1 MFYYTFIHHFDVS
14 IDTNVSWLRIYHLH
28 LQQGALNNDYT
39 ELTLHYYNSIQKLY
53 FQNDFLNFFLK
64 IPIFWYE
71 CKVSWLTGFFL
82 SNEKTNQRL
91 VLSRPRLASWK
102 HITFQT
108 FFASVVKES
117 NSECICRVNKNE
129 VHLKKRQTW
138 QSFKCRKL

>member
-1 MFYYTFIHHFDVS
+1 MNQINDVLFYFYFSFM
-14 IDTNVSWLRIYHLH
+14 IDR
-28 LQQGALNNDYT
+28 
-39 ELTLHYYNSIQKLY
+39 
-53 FQNDFLNFFLK
+53 
-64 IPIFWYE
+64 
-71 CKVSWLTGFFL
+71 FFL

-117 NSECICRVNKNE
+117 NSECIYRVNKNE